1 MVSVGTTAKVDRVDL
16 QKVVSATHG
25 FARPMESTVQAA
37 ERETRSDISTV
48 GRLKSTMAATL
59 DAAAVLSQPQ
69 TWRVTKASSSDEAA
83 VHATSNQ
90 AKAGRYEVGVDT
102 VAAALTTAHTFSS
115 IATVIGISTLKI
127 ELGSWNV
134 PHSTF
139 STNPNWPKANVTL
152 GPRDTSLERVRD
164 KINAA
169 GIGVIASVVTDATG
183 SRLVLRATSTGTDN
197 AFKVEADAGDN
208 DDQET
213 ADVLSAMGFDPS
225 KVSGDTSKLVQPA
238 QDASVTI
245 DGRQRKSSNNL
256 VEDEATGL
264 SLRVLRRT
272 DQPVTVEVTSD
283 TDAIRSDIQAF
294 AVTYNELSRQLG
306 AIPADADNV
315 TIRTARDIQ
324 SRVQQAFS
332 EQQEDGSRVADHLA
346 GVGIRMNQG
355 GLIEVDSAALSR
367 ALSQRAE
374 QVEKLLS
381 ASGEDGGLQ
390 GLARRLSDL
399 TVERQE
405 AATAPAPAPADEPVS
420 TSAGALFRQKLLEQ
434 YTAAERTDAL
444 EAGRADEELAI
455 QANDA

>member
-1 MVSVGTTAKVDRVDL
+1 
-16 QKVVSATHG
+16 
-25 FARPMESTVQAA
+25 
-37 ERETRSDISTV
+37 
-48 GRLKSTMAATL
+48 
-59 DAAAVLSQPQ
+59 
-69 TWRVTKASSSDEAA
+69 
-83 VHATSNQ
+83 
-90 AKAGRYEVGVDT
+90 
-102 VAAALTTAHTFSS
+102 
-115 IATVIGISTLKI
+115 
-127 ELGSWNV
+127 
-134 PHSTF
+134 
-139 STNPNWPKANVTL
+139 
-152 GPRDTSLERVRD
+152 VRD

-264 SLRVLRRT
+264 SLRVRRRT

-294 AVTYNELSRQLG
+294 AVTYNELTRQLG
-306 AIPADADNV
+306 AIPADADND

-332 EQQEDGSRVADHLA
+332 EQQENGSRVADHLA
-346 GVGIRMNQG
+346 GIGIRMNQT

-367 ALSQRAE
+367 ALSQRAD

-381 ASGEDGGLQ
+381 ASGQDGGLQ

-399 TVERQE
+399 ALERQE
-405 AATAPAPAPADEPVS
+405 ASSATAPTPADEPVS

-434 YTAAERTDAL
+434 YTAAERTEAL
-444 EAGRADEELAI
+444 EAGPADEELAI